1 MELAD
6 PISFVRGRRPG
17 VLTTIRSSGRPQLS
31 DIVTHGHR
39 WSHLGAL
46 PVGARP
52 FRSVVGFT
60 GAQVGEVKGVAWN
73 EQKDFTTRMGFG
85 GRLERK
91 D

>member
-6 PISFVRGRRPG
+6 ALSFVRGRHQG

-31 DIVTHGHR
+31 NIVTHGDR

-46 PVGARP
+46 PVEARP
-52 FRSVVGFT
+52 FRSVVDFT
-60 GAQVGEVKGVAWN
+60 GAQVGEVNAVAWN

-85 GRLERK
+85 ELLERK